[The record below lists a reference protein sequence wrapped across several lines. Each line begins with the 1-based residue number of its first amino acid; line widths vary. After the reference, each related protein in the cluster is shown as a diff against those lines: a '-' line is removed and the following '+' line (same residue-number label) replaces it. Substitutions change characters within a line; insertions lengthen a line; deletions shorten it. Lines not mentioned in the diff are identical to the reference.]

1 MVVENVIRYW
11 VAVFTLKEAGKEGL
25 RDTVQDLE
33 AYFYADNRII
43 ALPRKERSQRSF
55 DVLTHLINQV
65 GL

>member
-1 MVVENVIRYW
+1 M
-11 VAVFTLKEAGKEGL
+11 KEAGKEGL

-43 ALPRKERSQRSF
+43 ALPWKERSQRSF